1 LATLILKMLFFLLTS
16 ALAVSEYYAKSQFDE
31 YVTTYNKHSE
41 YGTDPVTW
49 AGRYDNFK
57 ANLLKIE
64 KHNAGNHTWTMGV
77 TQFAD
82 MTANEFGE
90 WLQYQGAREKVVR
103 PKTNVAKLEACSV
116 DSVDWVAKGA
126 VTPVKNQQ
134 QCGSC
139 WAFSTTGA
147 VEGRVQIASGNLV
160 SLSEQELVDCG
171 SETGNAGCNGG
182 LMDDGFKY
190 VVNHKGLC
198 KEDSYPYTAKK
209 QWFCSSHRSKCE
221 GEAGTISSY
230 KDVQTTSESL
240 KAAVCEGPVSVAI
253 EADQNAFQLYT
264 GGVLTG
270 NCGSNLD
277 HGVLA
282 VGFGTDSGSDYWKVK
297 NSWGA
302 SWGESGYIRICR
314 NCGKSKGECGILESA
329 SYPVV

>member
-1 LATLILKMLFFLLTS
+1 MKFLILFAAT
-16 ALAVSEYYAKSQFDE
+16 ALAVSEFYAKSQFDE
-31 YVTTYNKHSE
+31 YVNKYEKHGE
-41 YGTDPVTW
+41 YGSDPVTW
-49 AGRYDNFK
+49 AGRYENFK

-82 MTANEFGE
+82 MTVGEFE
-90 WLQYQGAREKVVR
+90 NWLMEQGAR
-103 PKTNVAKLEACSV
+103 PKTVKLESERDVKILESCS
-116 DSVDWVAKGA
+116 DASVDWVAKGA

-139 WAFSTTGA
+139 WAFSTTGSI
-147 VEGRVQIASGNLV
+147 EGRVQIATGTLQ

-171 SETGNAGCNGG
+171 SETGNQGCNGG
-182 LMDDGFKY
+182 LMDDGFEY
-190 VVNHKGLC
+190 VIKHGGLC
-198 KEDSYPYTAKK
+198 KEDSYPYLAKK
-209 QWFCSSHRSKCE
+209 QWFCSSHRSSCE
-221 GEAGTISSY
+221 GEAGKISSY
-230 KDVQTTSESL
+230 KDVQVDSPDQL
-240 KAAVCEGPVSVAI
+240 KAAVCAGPVSVAI

-270 NCGSNLD
+270 DCGSKLD

-282 VGFGTDSGSDYWKVK
+282 VGYGTDSGKDYWKVK

-302 SWGESGYIRICR
+302 SWGESGYIRMER
-314 NCGKSKGECGILESA
+314 NSGKQHGECGILESA